1 MIISKKENFISNF
14 FLGFFGLSK
23 KLVYIPVFLE
33 ISQDFSRFFHFFW
46 GTRRYEKSGWDI
58 WGGEALRQSFWIWTI
73 HSNPID
79 TQSTLRYTL
88 IKLIPSIIA
97 WVTGINW
104 CAYGMVVIY
113 SQMYDPISYVMNWLY
128 QVDMDQETSE
138 GSTCLLTLVP
148 LPLLKPEICPPTP
161 TYIHWNLCKS
171 VHLDISWHQSTYRS
185 TVDTQANYGLV
196 TGTA

>member
-1 MIISKKENFISNF
+1 MIPSKKENFISNF

-23 KLVYIPVFLE
+23 KLEYSGIFG
-33 ISQDFSRFFHFFW
+33 DFSGFFKIFPFFL
-46 GTRRYEKSGWDI
+46 RNEKI
-58 WGGEALRQSFWIWTI
+58 WKIRMRPLGGEALRQSFWIWTI

-88 IKLIPSIIA
+88 IKFIPSIIA

-148 LPLLKPEICPPTP
+148 LPLLKPEICPPPQP
-161 TYIHWNLCKS
+161 TYIEICASLC
-171 VHLDISWHQSTYRS
+171 IST
-185 TVDTQANYGLV
+185 
-196 TGTA
+196 